1 MKIEVDFDVC
11 EANAICMG
19 MAPDVFEVDDDDY
32 LNLLTDEVSED
43 QRDLMEQVVRA
54 CPKRAISIKD

>member
-1 MKIEVDFDVC
+1 MRIVVDFDVC

-32 LNLLTDEVSED
+32 LNLLVDEVPEE
-43 QRDLMEQVVRA
+43 RRKEMEAVVRA
-54 CPKRAISIKD
+54 CPKRAIAIAD